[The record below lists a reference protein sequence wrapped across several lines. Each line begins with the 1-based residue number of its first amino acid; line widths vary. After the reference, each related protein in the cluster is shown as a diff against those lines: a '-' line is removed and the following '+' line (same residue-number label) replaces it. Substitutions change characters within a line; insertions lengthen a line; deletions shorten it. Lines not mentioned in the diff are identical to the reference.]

1 MENSPPGRCG
11 ETASDLSVLSVT
23 VFQLIFF
30 TFFHEYLAWY
40 TTGPDG
46 SVTRLSMLTDD
57 YYTWLPFPIA
67 ASVVVVLATVV
78 MIFYDRAWFR
88 QAAWIM
94 FCLMG
99 VAVAGSLAYIFPFDF
114 SPIPNPTATEVVPIV
129 VRVFFILLA
138 VFYAVTALVMLVRW
152 RSAMAKQQTE

>member
-1 MENSPPGRCG
+1 MESSPPSRCG

-23 VFQLIFF
+23 ALQLIFF

-46 SVTRLSMLTDD
+46 SVIRISMLTDD
-57 YYTWLPFPIA
+57 YFTWLPFPIA
-67 ASVVVVLATVV
+67 ASAVVVAATVI
-78 MIFYDRAWFR
+78 MIFYDRTWFR

-99 VAVAGSLAYIFPFDF
+99 IAVAGSLVYIFPFDF
-114 SPIPNPTATEVVPIV
+114 SAIPNPTAAEIVPMV

-152 RSAMAKQQTE
+152 KGATARQETG